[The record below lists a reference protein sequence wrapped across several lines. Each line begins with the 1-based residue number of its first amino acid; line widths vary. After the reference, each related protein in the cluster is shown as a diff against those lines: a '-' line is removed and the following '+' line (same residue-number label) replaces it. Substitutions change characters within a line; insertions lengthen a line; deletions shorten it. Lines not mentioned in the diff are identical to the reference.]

1 MVAPPSFLESEAYDR
16 APRVGGIVYAFTV
29 TTDIIT
35 AKAVACQ
42 VFFSFSVKFHILGR
56 IFRLRGEQKSGIGL
70 EKAQIRA
77 YNEEKREE
85 RVRR

>member
-56 IFRLRGEQKSGIGL
+56 IFRLRGGRKSGIGL
-70 EKAQIRA
+70 EKAPIRA

-85 RVRR
+85 RERR

>member
-16 APRVGGIVYAFTV
+16 APQVGGIVYAFTV

-56 IFRLRGEQKSGIGL
+56 IFRLRGGQKSGIGL

-77 YNEEKREE
+77 YNGEKREE
-85 RVRR
+85 RERR

>member
-16 APRVGGIVYAFTV
+16 APQVGGIVYAFTV

-42 VFFSFSVKFHILGR
+42 VFFSFSVKFHIWGR
-56 IFRLRGEQKSGIGL
+56 IFRLCQG
-70 EKAQIRA
+70 
-77 YNEEKREE
+77 
-85 RVRR
+85 